1 VFTYFK
7 YLKYIIILHFAI
19 STKQI
24 SVLALKIVK
33 MTEQIFE
40 PEKAMTEKAMA
51 DSLETGKD
59 DELFRRTLQLSLLQQ
74 MMNEWKKHYTQCI
87 PDHEENLPY
96 LRSLILSAEEKIS
109 KLQSEI
115 DALPFEESLQCLSIY
130 QQRSFASLAGGATS
144 SHALPPSV
152 YEDDAAIAQAL
163 SDCLNNDS
171 RKDAGSPLPPP
182 PHSSSLAGGDSART
196 KLYDV

>member
-1 VFTYFK
+1 
-7 YLKYIIILHFAI
+7 
-19 STKQI
+19 
-24 SVLALKIVK
+24 

-40 PEKAMTEKAMA
+40 PDEAMTEKAMA

-87 PDHEENLPY
+87 PSHEENLPY

-130 QQRSFASLAGGATS
+130 EQRFLQRFR
-144 SHALPPSV
+144 
-152 YEDDAAIAQAL
+152 DDKKIVMEAL